1 MFPEVIK
8 SAGEE
13 GREGW
18 GEGDGPVPA
27 RHTDPDPNHVLL
39 ADEALDEP
47 VSVNLHYG
55 FDYLTMN

>member
-55 FDYLTMN
+55 FV